1 MEDIVRY
8 HIRRE
13 RRNLLAKVKDLEGN
27 LEFEIWLIK
36 NEMLDYN
43 LKRSDY
49 ENWIPFTLR
58 LNLPNRVSLI
68 EEDAKATMTIFEIEN
83 MIHGIENVLGHLEC
97 REKCIYTFNSSE
109 SFFELKLEAI
119 PEDNVIEIELWI
131 NVGSQTKGKIYGF
144 DEGVR
149 FIISK
154 DELYNFSRIFKENY
168 SEIKFLQIGKE

>member
-43 LKRSDY
+43 PKRSDY

-83 MIHGIENVLGHLEC
+83 MIHGIEN
-97 REKCIYTFNSSE
+97 
-109 SFFELKLEAI
+109 
-119 PEDNVIEIELWI
+119 
-131 NVGSQTKGKIYGF
+131 
-144 DEGVR
+144 
-149 FIISK
+149 
-154 DELYNFSRIFKENY
+154 
-168 SEIKFLQIGKE
+168 

>member
-1 MEDIVRY
+1 M
-8 HIRRE
+8 
-13 RRNLLAKVKDLEGN
+13 AKVKDLEGN

-43 LKRSDY
+43 PKRSDY

-109 SFFELKLEAI
+109 SFFE
-119 PEDNVIEIELWI
+119 
-131 NVGSQTKGKIYGF
+131 
-144 DEGVR
+144 
-149 FIISK
+149 
-154 DELYNFSRIFKENY
+154 
-168 SEIKFLQIGKE
+168 